1 MISIRR
7 RAVEFI
13 GVVIVASCVAVTI
26 GACRNN
32 ADSNSVS
39 NAALNVAT
47 AQTDSAANALPSW
60 LLGTW
65 TREWINRRGT
75 ESNTLDVHYL
85 QTPSIFADVRF
96 PRDRGDFSHARS
108 FDDLSDE
115 ELSQLARQRG
125 FTGHTTVDGLISTWH
140 HELDFQPPDS
150 SADIGR
156 IARNGAD
163 AMFEHALDSS
173 YTESWK
179 STSAGANTFLVVRI
193 ERAGRL
199 QSTLIVTG
207 DDFVYVRNRAKD
219 LPSAPSL
226 DSLIASTQATRAQ
239 IIEYLD
245 CEFSVGRVR
254 GGTIPWEIQHS
265 TLPWREK
272 QRLDFVDGIMVA
284 AESATL
290 LVPRAPIADSWSV
303 PVNTISRGDLL
314 TLFVAR
320 KP

>member
-1 MISIRR
+1 MISRR
-7 RAVEFI
+7 TTVFSRAL
-13 GVVIVASCVAVTI
+13 VVAACGSATLVACTTNTDSNAPPKVTAAMTAAI
-26 GACRNN
+26 
-32 ADSNSVS
+32 ADS
-39 NAALNVAT
+39 
-47 AQTDSAANALPSW
+47 LPSW

-65 TREWINRRGT
+65 TREWITRRGT
-75 ESNTLDVHYL
+75 QTNTLDVHYL

-96 PRDRGDFSHARS
+96 PRDRGDLSHAQS
-108 FDDLSDE
+108 FADLSDVA
-115 ELSQLARQRG
+115 LTQLARQRA
-125 FTGHTTVDGLISTWH
+125 FTGHTTVAGLISTWH
-140 HELDFQPPDS
+140 HELDFQPAET

-156 IARNGAD
+156 IERNGAD

-179 STSAGANTFLVVRI
+179 STSAGASSFLVVRI

-199 QSTLIVTG
+199 VSTLIVSG
-207 DDFVYVRNRAKD
+207 DDFMYVRNRAKD

-226 DSLIASTQATRAQ
+226 DSLIASTHATRAQ

-254 GGTIPWEIQHS
+254 GGAIAWEIQHS

-272 QRLDFVDGIMVA
+272 QRLDFVDGVMITETGASV
-284 AESATL
+284 
-290 LVPRAPIADSWSV
+290 VPRAPIADTWTV
-303 PVNTISRGDLL
+303 PVNTISRGELL
-314 TLFVAR
+314 SLFVAR

>member
-1 MISIRR
+1 MRP
-7 RAVEFI
+7 RAIEFA
-13 GVVIVASCVAVTI
+13 GFAVLASCVAVTM
-26 GACRNN
+26 GAC
-32 ADSNSVS
+32 
-39 NAALNVAT
+39 
-47 AQTDSAANALPSW
+47 
-60 LLGTW
+60 
-65 TREWINRRGT
+65 RGT

-163 AMFEHALDSS
+163 AMFEYALDSS
-173 YTESWK
+173 YTESWR
-179 STSAGANTFLVVRI
+179 STSAGANTFLVVRM
-193 ERAGRL
+193 
-199 QSTLIVTG
+199 
-207 DDFVYVRNRAKD
+207 
-219 LPSAPSL
+219 
-226 DSLIASTQATRAQ
+226 
-239 IIEYLD
+239 
-245 CEFSVGRVR
+245 
-254 GGTIPWEIQHS
+254 HS

-272 QRLDFVDGIMVA
+272 QRLDFVDGVMVA

-290 LVPRAPIADSWSV
+290 LVPRAPIAYG
-303 PVNTISRGDLL
+303 TRGAFNPPLL
-314 TLFVAR
+314 R
-320 KP
+320 